1 MSNGEKNIT
10 INISSMAIIKIIL
23 ILLLLVMLYLLKDV
37 ILILLISIILAWS
50 LNSWV
55 NALQRRKV
63 PRVLATA
70 FIYIAVFGVFVI
82 ILALLIPPMA
92 KQINEI
98 SKNLPTY
105 YNRIISDFQRF
116 KEFSIQQG
124 FLNNLQSS
132 LQSLQTNLTQT
143 TAGVFNTIVSIFGG
157 FLSFIG
163 VLVITFYI
171 LIEENALKKFVRSI
185 TPVKYQ
191 PYIFQLMNR
200 AQERLRLWLKGQLIL
215 CLIIG
220 VFAWIGLM
228 IGGVKYALVLALWA
242 GLTEFI
248 PYLGPLLGGIPAVFI
263 ALTTSGFP
271 QAIFV
276 VALYIIIQQIE
287 NHILVPK
294 VMEKTAGLNPLVV
307 IIVIL
312 IGAKIAGI
320 LGIILAVPVALI
332 IKVFTEDFFIG
343 KAKAEQ

>member
-1 MSNGEKNIT
+1 MNNNGEKNIN
-10 INISSMAIIKIIL
+10 INISTATIIKIIL
-23 ILLLLVMLYLLKDV
+23 ILLLVAVLYLLRDV
-37 ILILLISIILAWS
+37 ILILLISIVLAWA

-70 FIYIAVFGVFVI
+70 FIYIAVFGAFIVI
-82 ILALLIPPMA
+82 LILLIPPMA

-98 SKNLPTY
+98 SKNLPIY
-105 YNRIISDFQRF
+105 YNRIISDFQKFR
-116 KEFSIQQG
+116 EFSIQQG
-124 FLNNLQSS
+124 FLQNIQNS
-132 LQSLQTNLTQT
+132 LQALQTNLAQT
-143 TAGVFNTIVSIFGG
+143 TAGVFSTVVSIFGG

-163 VLVITFYI
+163 VIVITFYI

-185 TPVKYQ
+185 TPVKFQ

-215 CLIIG
+215 CLIIS
-220 VFAWIGLM
+220 VFAFIGLG

-248 PYLGPLLGGIPAVFI
+248 PYLGPFLGAIPAVFI
-263 ALTTSGFP
+263 ALTTSGFL

-276 VALYIIIQQIE
+276 VVWYIVIQQVE

-307 IIVIL
+307 IIVML
-312 IGAKIAGI
+312 IGAKVAGI
-320 LGIILAVPVALI
+320 LGLILAVPVALI
-332 IKVFTEDFFIG
+332 VKVFAEDFFIG
-343 KAKAEQ
+343 KQATE